1 MSQFEIRPARLSDEA
16 AVNALSAQIW
26 EGEDYVPHRFRQ
38 WVADE
43 KGQFTVIYEGDEL
56 VAFGKLTELRPGEWW
71 LEGLRVAPKHRQR
84 GLARRL
90 HEHAVA
96 LADEIGWGVLRFS
109 TTSTKAPVHKLA
121 QETGF
126 RRISQHCIAEVEID
140 SATVDMGGTNRFRA
154 VETAELPQLEDYLG
168 RSSHFAASRGLMEH
182 RWILREIKPRLTQL
196 QQDNRLYWWR
206 NAASGG
212 RGCTIVKLEK
222 EGPFWINYADADES
236 QWHALLTGLPA
247 LAAAAGA
254 LKIRSKPATTPIL
267 CRSLVS
273 AGWTVDPDIQL
284 WGYERPLP
292 QKKPGSSR

>member
-1 MSQFEIRPARLSDEA
+1 MSQFEIRPARLSDET

-43 KGQFTVIYEGDEL
+43 KGQFTVIYERGDL
-56 VAFGKLTELRPGEWW
+56 VAFSKLTELRAGEWW
-71 LEGLRVAPKHRQR
+71 LEGLRVAPQHRQR

-96 LADEIGWGVLRFS
+96 LADDIGWGVLRFS

-140 SATVDMGGTNRFRA
+140 AATADMVGADRFRA
-154 VETAELPQLEDYLG
+154 VETAELAQLEDYLD
-168 RSSHFAASRGLMEH
+168 RSPHFAASRGLMEH

-206 NAASGG
+206 HAAAGG
-212 RGCTIVKLEK
+212 CGCAIVKPEK
-222 EGPFWINYADADES
+222 EGPFWLNYVDADES
-236 QWHALLTGLPA
+236 QWHALLTALPA

-254 LKIRSKPATTPIL
+254 LKIRSKPATTPTL
-267 CRSLVS
+267 QQALVS
-273 AGWTVDPDIQL
+273 AGWRVDPDKQL
-284 WGYERPLP
+284 WGYERPLA
-292 QKKPGSSR
+292 QKKPG